1 MSGCRLAQG
10 TVQNQLQTNITR
22 GNFCTPITHIHE
34 HTTHLP
40 GMEQTFQ

>member
-10 TVQNQLQTNITR
+10 TVQNQLQTITIR
-22 GNFCTPITHIHE
+22 GNFYTPITHIHD
-34 HTTHLP
+34 HTTHFP